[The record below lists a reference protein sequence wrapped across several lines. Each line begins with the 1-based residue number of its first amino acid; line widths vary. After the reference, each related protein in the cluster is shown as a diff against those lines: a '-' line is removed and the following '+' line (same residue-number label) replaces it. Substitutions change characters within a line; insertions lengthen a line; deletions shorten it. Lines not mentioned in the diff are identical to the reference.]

1 MSSETYIL
9 TQKKWFIIC
18 STYLPPGVEL
28 VQWTYLII
36 KVGLFAGAFVVL
48 FIAVILS
55 AVFQGGH
62 NVYEDTETQTADEA
76 KRKWV
81 NAN

>member
-18 STYLPPGVEL
+18 SIGVEL